1 MTARHEP
8 SEWRKPITR
17 LAAMPG
23 KKPLTALL
31 ALAATVTV
39 VAGCGSSGADKTIPP
54 ADAQRLNQ
62 QLSAVQQAVA
72 AGDCATALSNAQGFI
87 DTVNTLPSTVGTD
100 VKAPLQS
107 AGDQLKTLAADP
119 AQCRPSGTTGLTG
132 SKPNTTSSSVPT
144 TTTTTISVPT
154 TTTTTSTTTT
164 KSAPPPSG
172 EGNQGGNPGGGNGGG
187 ANGGTSGGTGGTG
200 AGKR

>member
-1 MTARHEP
+1 MTAGREP

-54 ADAQRLNQ
+54 ADAQRLNE

-72 AGDCATALSNAQGFI
+72 AGDCATALSSAQGFI
-87 DTVNTLPSTVGTD
+87 DAVNTLPSTVGTD
-100 VKAPLQS
+100 VKAPLQT
-107 AGDQLKTLAADP
+107 AGDQLKTLASDP

-132 SKPNTTSSSVPT
+132 SKPNTTTSSAPT
-144 TTTTTISVPT
+144 TTTTTSSVPT

-164 KSAPPPSG
+164 KSTPPPSG
-172 EGNQGGNPGGGNGGG
+172 GGNQGGNPGGG

>member
-1 MTARHEP
+1 MTAGRES
-8 SEWRKPITR
+8 SERRKPITR

-39 VAGCGSSGADKTIPP
+39 VAGCGSNADKTIPP
-54 ADAQRLNQ
+54 TDAQTLNQ

-72 AGDCATALSNAQGFI
+72 AGDCATALSNAQRFI
-87 DTVNTLPSTVGTD
+87 DTVNQLPDTAGADT
-100 VKAPLQS
+100 KTALRT
-107 AGDQLKTLAADP
+107 AGDQLKTLASDP
-119 AQCRPSGTTGLTG
+119 AQCQPSGTTGLTG
-132 SKPNTTSSSVPT
+132 SKPRTTTSTTPT
-144 TTTTTISVPT
+144 TTTTTPT
-154 TTTTTSTTTT
+154 TTSTTTTSTTTT
-164 KSAPPPSG
+164 KSAPPPS
-172 EGNQGGNPGGGNGGG
+172 EGGNPGGNPGGGNGGGG